1 MRRLLRV
8 DPCQLVCHTY
18 WHQAETPHTLDHM
31 TRFSARANT
40 VIAGIFAVLDT
51 GAFIDRAFIVN
62 RFIEG
67 GFAAHLAERNADKLI
82 AANTDIQHPS
92 RWSVWGTGDRLTY
105 SQA

>member
-1 MRRLLRV
+1 MPYYV
-8 DPCQLVCHTY
+8 
-18 WHQAETPHTLDHM
+18 HQAETPHTTNHM

-40 VIAGIFAVLDT
+40 VITGIFAVLDS

-92 RWSVWGTGDRLTY
+92 RWSIWGTGDCLTY